1 MKSCY
6 ISMQHY
12 AAVNHICNALK
23 HDAEVNV
30 YGENEKA
37 INMADEVIQRYERIN
52 AILKDA
58 LADVPKCLWGI
69 YCVKASIY

>member
-1 MKSCY
+1 
-6 ISMQHY
+6 
-12 AAVNHICNALK
+12 
-23 HDAEVNV
+23 
-30 YGENEKA
+30 
-37 INMADEVIQRYERIN
+37 MADEVIQRYERIN